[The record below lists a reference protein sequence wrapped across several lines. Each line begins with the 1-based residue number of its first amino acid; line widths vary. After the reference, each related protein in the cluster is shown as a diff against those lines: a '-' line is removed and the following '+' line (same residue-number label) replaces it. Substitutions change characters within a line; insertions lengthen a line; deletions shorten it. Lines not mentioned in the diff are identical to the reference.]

1 MNDTEIVLLSSLWVA
16 LMTICAALIIIT
28 TPKK

>member
-1 MNDTEIVLLSSLWVA
+1 MNDTEIVLLSSLWVVI
-16 LMTICAALIIIT
+16 MTVCAALIIIT